1 MRTLLAAVGV
11 AGFFAAFAFAG
22 GPNDLKTSFS
32 CAGKRCTL
40 KVTNNSGQPQSAIN
54 IGVNSGLKI
63 ASAKSAGTLEST
75 FSSGG
80 KTVTVKAGQC
90 AVMNNGM
97 QVNCIFASDAW
108 PKGATKTVAITAAAA
123 VAKGAAI
130 NVCPSNGG
138 CRTTYFGAAPTSTT
152 TKTEPGGADVVVD
165 VKGPSQVDKGKS
177 VQYGVDI
184 RVRNAGPEATTVD
197 VTIEVSPH
205 WLPTVSTYSGTDDSP
220 CFRGEG
226 LKLVCK
232 KIRLSAGAGFSVGIR
247 MHAVNGGTK
256 KATVH
261 AHAVGSTKPDPSGNN
276 SDSQATTIG

>member
-1 MRTLLAAVGV
+1 MRTLLAAVGA

-32 CAGKRCTL
+32 CVGKRCTL

-54 IGVNSGLKI
+54 IGVSSGLKI
-63 ASAKSAGTLEST
+63 ASARSAGTLEST

-80 KTVTVKAGQC
+80 KTVSVKAGQC

-97 QVNCIFASDAW
+97 QVNCMFASGAW
-108 PKGATKTVAITAAAA
+108 AKGATKTVAITAAAA

-165 VKGPSQVDKGKS
+165 VKGPAQVDKKMD
-177 VQYGVDI
+177 VHYGVDV
-184 RVRNAGPEATTVD
+184 RVRNAGPETTIVKL
-197 VTIEVSPH
+197 TIEVSPH
-205 WLPTVSTYSGTDDSP
+205 WLPTVQTYSGTDDSP
-220 CFRGEG
+220 CFRGDG
-226 LKLVCK
+226 LTLVCK
-232 KIRLSAGAGFSVGIR
+232 NIRLAPGSGFTVGVA
-247 MHAVNGGTK
+247 MHSISGGTK

-261 AHAVGSTKPDPSGNN
+261 AHAVGSAKPDPSGNN
-276 SDSQATTIG
+276 TDSQATTIG